1 MLWDV
6 FISHASEDKAAVARP
21 LAERLQEVGLRV
33 WLDEA
38 QLRVGDSLRAKI
50 DEGLAQSRYG
60 VVILS
65 RAFFEKK
72 WPQRELGALFSRPSA
87 VLPVW
92 HNLHADDVASLSP
105 MLADIIAA
113 STEDG
118 LDIVAT
124 KIVDVTGRR
133 RTPGGAYISRLEIR
147 LERISRALEVLE
159 SLSNPRT
166 WPQLEVTAPHYID
179 SGWMG
184 TASSTLIE
192 ILYGFAA
199 PLVEYRH
206 LAYAA
211 RRNIALLD
219 EGTRLH
225 FALLEA
231 TASAVFNEVE
241 VATLDPPIEYT
252 PRVPGWRAKR
262 LSNPQRYWWQG
273 LSADRFD
280 DAASFFLR
288 SGKNDPDADPLVSPE
303 EFFQTYRRIY
313 ESSDRRLQQ
322 PLGLLA
328 NGFYGF
334 TPKTRP
340 VLWRLCITLARL
352 YCVIL
357 KNTHFDPNRCNV
369 NQLELLYQPKQ
380 RDSFP
385 FQSLTSVAEL
395 YEPHEITLDVS
406 LRYLREFSLPR
417 VRAYL
422 SAGRE
427 LVDPSRP
434 HGYDEVR

>member
-6 FISHASEDKAAVARP
+6 FISHASEDKTAVARP
-21 LAERLQEVGLRV
+21 LAERLREMGLRV

-65 RAFFEKK
+65 HAFFEKR
-72 WPQRELGALFSRPSA
+72 WPQRELGALFSRPNA

-92 HNLHADDVASLSP
+92 HNLRADVVASLSP
-105 MLADIIAA
+105 MLADVVAA

-118 LDIVAT
+118 LDRVAV

-133 RTPGGAYISRLEIR
+133 RTPGGAYTSRLGIR
-147 LERISRALEVLE
+147 PERISRALEVIE

-166 WPQLEVTAPHYID
+166 WPQLEVTAHGYPD
-179 SGWMG
+179 GCWMG

-219 EGTRLH
+219 GTTRLH

-231 TASAVFNEVE
+231 AASAVFNEVDL
-241 VATLDPPIEYT
+241 ATLDPPIEYT

-273 LSADRFD
+273 FSADRFD

-288 SGKNDPDADPLVSPE
+288 SSKADPDADSLVLPE

-313 ESSDRRLQQ
+313 ESSDRSLQQ

-328 NGFYGF
+328 NSFYGF

-340 VLWRLCITLARL
+340 VLWRLCVTLACL
-352 YCVIL
+352 YCAAL
-357 KNTHFDPNRCNV
+357 KNTHFDPDRCDV
-369 NQLELLYQPKQ
+369 NQLELLYQPKR
-380 RDSFP
+380 RDNFP
-385 FQSLTSVAEL
+385 FQSLTPVAEL

-406 LRYLREFSLPR
+406 LRYLKAFSLPR
-417 VRAYL
+417 LRAYL
-422 SAGRE
+422 SAARE

-434 HGYDEVR
+434 H